1 MTKYV
6 IIGGSA
12 GAVGAVEAIR
22 EVDPAGDITV
32 ISEEPNYSYS
42 RPMISDYLSG
52 EANQEKM
59 AFPTED
65 FWNKNKVQTLLLM
78 KAVKLDLSQKTVEL
92 ENAEK
97 INFDKLL
104 IATGGKPFIPKM
116 EGTTKKGVYNFTTI
130 LDTQQIDEAIT
141 INNAQK
147 AIVIGGGLIGIS
159 AAEALVKR
167 GLKVTVI
174 ELKNWILN
182 LVLDKEA
189 AKIIETGMQ
198 KEGVSIETGRTVQ
211 RILGRKDEDD
221 AVGGVILDDGTR
233 MECDMVVVAVGV
245 IPRTE
250 LAAQTDLKLN
260 RGILVDRYMQTS
272 VPNVYACGDVAE
284 AYDFINKTNRV
295 LALWPVARIG
305 GRIAGYNMAG
315 QKCEYPGATAMSA
328 FNYFG
333 VPIIS
338 VGLTTL
344 DEGTEGFETLIL
356 HNKEKNVYRKIV
368 LKDETIVGMTLVGDV
383 ESAGT
388 IFNLMKNRINVER
401 FKQRLIA
408 DDYSLASLPEA
419 LRKQILLGNVI

>member
-6 IIGGSA
+6 IIGGFA

-116 EGTTKKGVYNFTTI
+116 VGTTKKGVYNFTTI
-130 LDTQQIDEAIT
+130 LDSQRIDEAIT
-141 INNAQK
+141 INKAQK
-147 AIVIGGGLIGIS
+147 AVVIGGGLIGIS
-159 AAEALVKR
+159 ATEALVKR

-189 AKIIETGMQ
+189 AKIIETVIQ
-198 KEGVSIETGRTVQ
+198 KEGVSIKTGRTVQ

-221 AVGGVILDDGTR
+221 AVGGVILDDGTT

-305 GRIAGYNMAG
+305 GRIAGYNMTG

-333 VPIIS
+333 VPMIS

-344 DEGTEGFETLIL
+344 EETEGFETLIV
-356 HNKEKNVYRKIV
+356 HDKEKNVYRKIV

-401 FKQRLIA
+401 FKHKLIA
-408 DDYSLASLPEA
+408 DDYSLASLPET

>member
-22 EVDPAGDITV
+22 EVDPAGDIT
-32 ISEEPNYSYS
+32 IIREEPNYSYS
-42 RPMISDYLSG
+42 RPMISDDLSG

-116 EGTTKKGVYNFTTI
+116 EGTTKKGVYNFTTL
-130 LDTQQIDEAIT
+130 LDSQRIDEAIT

-167 GLKVTVI
+167 GLKVTGI

-189 AKIIETGMQ
+189 EKNIQQGMQ
-198 KEGVSIETGRTVQ
+198 KEGVSIETGRTV
-211 RILGRKDEDD
+211 
-221 AVGGVILDDGTR
+221 
-233 MECDMVVVAVGV
+233 
-245 IPRTE
+245 
-250 LAAQTDLKLN
+250 
-260 RGILVDRYMQTS
+260 
-272 VPNVYACGDVAE
+272 
-284 AYDFINKTNRV
+284 
-295 LALWPVARIG
+295 
-305 GRIAGYNMAG
+305 
-315 QKCEYPGATAMSA
+315 
-328 FNYFG
+328 
-333 VPIIS
+333 
-338 VGLTTL
+338 
-344 DEGTEGFETLIL
+344 
-356 HNKEKNVYRKIV
+356 H
-368 LKDETIVGMTLVGDV
+368 
-383 ESAGT
+383 
-388 IFNLMKNRINVER
+388 
-401 FKQRLIA
+401 RLF
-408 DDYSLASLPEA
+408 
-419 LRKQILLGNVI
+419 

>member
-1 MTKYV
+1 L
-6 IIGGSA
+6 
-12 GAVGAVEAIR
+12 
-22 EVDPAGDITV
+22 P
-32 ISEEPNYSYS
+32 
-42 RPMISDYLSG
+42 
-52 EANQEKM
+52 
-59 AFPTED
+59 
-65 FWNKNKVQTLLLM
+65 
-78 KAVKLDLSQKTVEL
+78 QKTVEL

-116 EGTTKKGVYNFTTI
+116 EGATKKGVYNFTTI

-141 INNAQK
+141 INKAQK
-147 AIVIGGGLIGIS
+147 AVVIGGGLIGVS
-159 AAEALVKR
+159 ATEALVKR
-167 GLKVTVI
+167 GLKVTIV

-182 LVLDKEA
+182 LIIDKEA
-189 AKIIETGMQ
+189 ARIIETVMQ
-198 KEGVSIETGRTVQ
+198 KEGISIIAGRTVQ
-211 RILGRKDEDD
+211 HISGRKDKDET
-221 AVGGVILDDGTR
+221 VGGVILDNGTIL
-233 MECDMVVVAVGV
+233 ECDMVVVAVGV

-260 RGILVDRYMQTS
+260 RGILVGSFMQTS

-284 AYDFINKTNRV
+284 AYDFITKTNRV

-305 GRIAGYNMAG
+305 GRVAGYNMAG
-315 QKCEYPGATAMSA
+315 QRCEYPGATAMSA
-328 FNYFG
+328 LNYFG

-344 DEGTEGFETLIL
+344 DDAEGFETLIFSD
-356 HNKEKNVYRKIV
+356 KKRRVYRKII

-388 IFNLMKNRINVER
+388 IFNLMKSRINVER

-408 DDYSLASLPEA
+408 DDYSLASLPET

>member
-6 IIGGSA
+6 IIGGFA

-130 LDTQQIDEAIT
+130 LDSQRIDEAIT
-141 INNAQK
+141 INKAQK
-147 AIVIGGGLIGIS
+147 AVVIGGGLIGIS
-159 AAEALVKR
+159 ATEALVKR

-189 AKIIETGMQ
+189 AKIIETVIQ
-198 KEGVSIETGRTVQ
+198 KEGVSIKTGRTVQ

-221 AVGGVILDDGTR
+221 AVGGVILDDGTT

-305 GRIAGYNMAG
+305 GRIAGYNMTG

-344 DEGTEGFETLIL
+344 EETEGFETLIV
-356 HNKEKNVYRKIV
+356 HDKEKNVYRKIV

-401 FKQRLIA
+401 FKHKLIA
-408 DDYSLASLPEA
+408 DDYSLASLPET

>member
-6 IIGGSA
+6 IIGGFA

-116 EGTTKKGVYNFTTI
+116 VGTTKKGVYNFTTI
-130 LDTQQIDEAIT
+130 LDSQRIDEAIT
-141 INNAQK
+141 INKAQK
-147 AIVIGGGLIGIS
+147 AVVIGGGLIGIS
-159 AAEALVKR
+159 ATEALVKR

-189 AKIIETGMQ
+189 AKIIETVIQ
-198 KEGVSIETGRTVQ
+198 KEGVSIKTGRTVQ

-221 AVGGVILDDGTR
+221 AVGGVILDDGTT

-305 GRIAGYNMAG
+305 GRIAGYNMTG

-344 DEGTEGFETLIL
+344 EETEGFETLIV
-356 HNKEKNVYRKIV
+356 HDKEKNVYRKIV

-401 FKQRLIA
+401 FKHKLIA
-408 DDYSLASLPEA
+408 DDYSLASLPET

>member
-65 FWNKNKVQTLLLM
+65 FWNKNKVQTLLLK
-78 KAVKLDLSQKTVEL
+78 KAVKLDLPQKTVEL

-116 EGTTKKGVYNFTTI
+116 EGTTKKGVYNFATI
-130 LDTQQIDEAIT
+130 LDTQQIDAAIT

-147 AIVIGGGLIGIS
+147 AVVIGGGLIGVS
-159 AAEALVKR
+159 ATEALVKR
-167 GLKVTVI
+167 GLKATIV

-189 AKIIETGMQ
+189 AKIIETVMQ
-198 KEGVSIETGRTVQ
+198 KDGISIITGRTVQ
-211 RILGRKDEDD
+211 RILGKEGNEE
-221 AVGGVILDDGTR
+221 ALEGVVLDNGTVI
-233 MECDMVVVAVGV
+233 ECDMVVVAVGV

-260 RGILVDRYMQTS
+260 RGILVDRFMQTS

-305 GRIAGYNMAG
+305 GRVAGYNMAG
-315 QKCEYPGATAMSA
+315 KKCEYPGATAMSA
-328 FNYFG
+328 LNYFG

-344 DEGTEGFETLIL
+344 DEGAEGFETLIF
-356 HNKEKNVYRKIV
+356 HDKERHVYRKIV

-401 FKQRLIA
+401 FKHKLIA
-408 DDYSLASLPEA
+408 DDYSLASLPET

>member
-22 EVDPAGDITV
+22 EVDPVGDITV

-78 KAVKLDLSQKTVEL
+78 KAVKLDLSQKTAEL

-116 EGTTKKGVYNFTTI
+116 EGTTKKGVYNFATI
-130 LDTQQIDEAIT
+130 LDTQQIDAAIT

-147 AIVIGGGLIGIS
+147 AVVIGGGLIGVS
-159 AAEALVKR
+159 ATEALVKR
-167 GLKVTVI
+167 DLKVTIV

-189 AKIIETGMQ
+189 AKIIETVMQ
-198 KEGVSIETGRTVQ
+198 KDDISIITGRTVQ
-211 RILGRKDEDD
+211 RILGREGNEE
-221 AVGGVILDDGTR
+221 AVGGVVLDNGTVI
-233 MECDMVVVAVGV
+233 ECDMVVVAVGV

-260 RGILVDRYMQTS
+260 RGILVDRFMQTS

-305 GRIAGYNMAG
+305 GRVAGYNMAG
-315 QKCEYPGATAMSA
+315 KKCEYPGATAMSA
-328 FNYFG
+328 LNYFG

-344 DEGTEGFETLIL
+344 DDAEGFETLIF
-356 HNKEKNVYRKIV
+356 HDKERHVYRKVV

-383 ESAGT
+383 ESAGI

-401 FKQRLIA
+401 FKHKLIA
-408 DDYSLASLPEA
+408 DGCSLASLPET